1 MAREPA
7 GVPISEVARRT
18 GIPVTT
24 LRFYER
30 ELPSLFHVR
39 KTSGGH
45 RRYGETE
52 VSRFVTVRR
61 LTEEQ
66 GLRLA
71 DVRRALLP
79 QDEPGP
85 LREDLDGI
93 REAHGAQADAL
104 DALRRRVGELEA
116 RLASLEASGPPR
128 RRRWLRRP

>member
-7 GVPISEVARRT
+7 GLPISEVARRT

-30 ELPSLFHVR
+30 ELPSLFQIR

-71 DVRRALLP
+71 EVRRALLSR
-79 QDEPGP
+79 DEPDA
-85 LREDLDGI
+85 LREELDGVRAGQI
-93 REAHGAQADAL
+93 EQVDAL
-104 DALRRRVGELEA
+104 DGLRRRIGELEA
-116 RLASLEASGPPR
+116 RIAVLESAGPPR
-128 RRRWLRRP
+128 RRKWLRRG

>member
-1 MAREPA
+1 VAREPA
-7 GVPISEVARRT
+7 GLPISEVARRT

-30 ELPSLFHVR
+30 ELPSLFQIR

-71 DVRRALLP
+71 EVRRALLSR
-79 QDEPGP
+79 DEPDA
-85 LREDLDGI
+85 LREELDGV
-93 REAHGAQADAL
+93 RAGQLEQVDAL
-104 DALRRRVGELEA
+104 DGLRRRIGELEA
-116 RLASLEASGPPR
+116 RVAALESVSPPR
-128 RRRWLRRP
+128 RRKWLRRG

>member
-1 MAREPA
+1 VAREPA
-7 GVPISEVARRT
+7 GLPISEVARRT

-30 ELPSLFHVR
+30 ELPSLFQIR

-71 DVRRALLP
+71 EVRRALLSR
-79 QDEPGP
+79 DEPDA
-85 LREDLDGI
+85 LREELEGVRAGQI
-93 REAHGAQADAL
+93 EQVDAL
-104 DALRRRVGELEA
+104 DGLRRRIGELEA
-116 RLASLEASGPPR
+116 RIAVLESAGPPR
-128 RRRWLRRP
+128 RRKWLRRG

>member
-7 GVPISEVARRT
+7 GLPISEVARRT
-18 GIPVTT
+18 GIPVST

-39 KTSGGH
+39 KTAGGH

-71 DVRRALLP
+71 EVRRALLP
-79 QDEPGP
+79 SHEPDA
-85 LREDLDGI
+85 LREELDAL
-93 REAHGAQADAL
+93 REAQGAQADAL
-104 DALRRRVGELEA
+104 EALRRNVGELEA
-116 RLASLEASGPPR
+116 RLASLESPGPPR

>member
-1 MAREPA
+1 
-7 GVPISEVARRT
+7 
-18 GIPVTT
+18 
-24 LRFYER
+24 
-30 ELPSLFHVR
+30 
-39 KTSGGH
+39 
-45 RRYGETE
+45 

-79 QDEPGP
+79 SDEPDP
-85 LREDLDGI
+85 LREELDGI
-93 REAHGAQADAL
+93 REAQTAQSDDL

-116 RLASLEASGPPR
+116 RLAALEASGPPR

>member
-7 GVPISEVARRT
+7 GLPISEVARRT
-18 GIPVTT
+18 RIPVTT

-30 ELPSLFHVR
+30 ELPSLFQVR

-45 RRYGETE
+45 RRYGERE

-79 QDEPGP
+79 SDEPDA
-85 LREDLDGI
+85 LREELDGF
-93 REAHGAQADAL
+93 REAHAAQADAL
-104 DALRRRVGELEA
+104 EALARRVGDLEA
-116 RLASLEASGPPR
+116 RLAALETSGPPR
-128 RRRWLRRP
+128 RRSWLRRP